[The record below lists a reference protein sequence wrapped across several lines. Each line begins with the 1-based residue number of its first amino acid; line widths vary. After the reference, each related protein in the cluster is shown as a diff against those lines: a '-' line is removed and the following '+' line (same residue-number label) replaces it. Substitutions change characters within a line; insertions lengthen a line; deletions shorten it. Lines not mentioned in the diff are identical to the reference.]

1 MIVYHSYD
9 RTVSITMVTK
19 ITFSRFFFVLF
30 FDHMSIQWFTRVPV
44 ATEALPKA
52 QNGEIPCAR
61 DKKRRGPK
69 GQVAT
74 ETLVLVSAIHV

>member
-1 MIVYHSYD
+1 MNESMKVKGKKSKVKGKKHS
-9 RTVSITMVTK
+9 M
-19 ITFSRFFFVLF
+19 
-30 FDHMSIQWFTRVPV
+30 FTRVLV
-44 ATEALPKA
+44 ATGALPKA
-52 QNGEIPCAR
+52 PNGQISCAR

>member
-1 MIVYHSYD
+1 MVVHHFYD
-9 RTVSITMVTK
+9 CAVSITMVTE
-19 ITFSRFFFVLF
+19 ITFSKIFVFF
-30 FDHMSIQWFTRVPV
+30 FDHMSIQLFTRVLV

-52 QNGEIPCAR
+52 PNGQIPCAR
-61 DKKRRGPK
+61 DKKRQGAK

>member
-1 MIVYHSYD
+1 MIVYHFYD
-9 RTVSITMVTK
+9 RTVSITTVNK
-19 ITFSRFFFVLF
+19 ITFSRFFVVLF

-52 QNGEIPCAR
+52 QNGQIPCAR